1 MKQNLSIYLMTRYF
15 AKWSTPYQSPFSNV
29 SRILL
34 PFSDVINANIE
45 KAANMLSMK
54 YRNNLLD
61 TYDTLHLI
69 NRFGEFK
76 EIRAESSNVQNKDG
90 TFTAIGNVKLTNVGH
105 VLFSS
110 WSQFQVNGVS
120 LIRPNFNW
128 KGDMFSVSI
137 SPGINKLNYRFVGVN
152 RLYFKIPVRL
162 IEDSYISVSGYNNKF
177 QYITERIS
185 VRYAGVYES
194 FNKFLLVDNIQS
206 PADIKLSNF
215 IDCSIDHSV
224 ISKNSINNRITNKDG
239 LFISPIL
246 SVNNKTIYIR
256 DSSSSELDPIGQMD
270 LNYTPKLMFL
280 SGSSDLYIVDNS
292 KWLITCKPTLNI
304 STQTLSD
311 GSNNNNKFV
320 FIEEGEH
327 SSGSVIRCKVLAHE
341 IAKHSSSSLIRI
353 SVRSGDDVYYVNSK
367 GALVENPDTWI
378 DAYKASSI
386 ISVPVICDSESPYI
400 FTVNNVEGESYS
412 CSVAQMFSEQ
422 ISILGDVSDMYVYN
436 SELFLTYKDELFMVK
451 PLRHVYAN
459 YSSNTTT
466 LDYGYKK
473 LEVK

>member
-1 MKQNLSIYLMTRYF
+1 
-15 AKWSTPYQSPFSNV
+15 
-29 SRILL
+29 
-34 PFSDVINANIE
+34 
-45 KAANMLSMK
+45 
-54 YRNNLLD
+54 
-61 TYDTLHLI
+61 
-69 NRFGEFK
+69 
-76 EIRAESSNVQNKDG
+76 
-90 TFTAIGNVKLTNVGH
+90 
-105 VLFSS
+105 
-110 WSQFQVNGVS
+110 
-120 LIRPNFNW
+120 
-128 KGDMFSVSI
+128 MFSVSI
-137 SPGINKLNYRFVGVN
+137 SPGINKLNYRFVGAN

>member
-1 MKQNLSIYLMTRYF
+1 MKQNLSINLMTRYF

-34 PFSDVINANIE
+34 PFSDVVNANIE

-110 WSQFQVNGVS
+110 WIQFQVNGVS
-120 LIRPNFNW
+120 LIRPDFNW

-137 SPGINKLNYRFVGVN
+137 SPGINKLNYRFVGAN
-152 RLYFKIPVRL
+152 RLYFKVPILL
-162 IEDSYISVSGYNNKF
+162 IEDSYISVSGYNERF

-239 LFISPIL
+239 LFINPIL

-270 LNYTPKLMFL
+270 LNYTPKFMFL

-304 STQTLSD
+304 SAQTLSD

>member
-1 MKQNLSIYLMTRYF
+1 MKQNLSINLMTRYF

-34 PFSDVINANIE
+34 PFSDVINSNIE
-45 KAANMLSMK
+45 KAANMLSMR
-54 YRNNLLD
+54 YRNSMLD

-69 NRFGEFK
+69 NRFGQFN

-90 TFTAIGNVKLTNVGH
+90 TFENIGNVKLTNVDH

-120 LIRPNFNW
+120 LIRHQFDW

-137 SPGINKLNYRFVGVN
+137 SPGINKINYRFVGAN
-152 RLYFKIPVRL
+152 RLYFKVPVRL
-162 IEDSYISVSGYNNKF
+162 IEDSRISISGYNDKF
-177 QYITERIS
+177 QYITEHIS

-194 FNKFLLVDNIQS
+194 FNKFLLVDSIQS
-206 PADIKLSNF
+206 PSDIKLSNF
-215 IDCSIDHSV
+215 IDCSTDHSV

-239 LFISPIL
+239 LFINPIL
-246 SVNNKTIYIR
+246 SVNDKTIYIK
-256 DSSSSELDPIGQMD
+256 DSSSTELDPIGQLD
-270 LNYTPKLMFL
+270 LNYTPKFMFL
-280 SGSSDLYIVDNS
+280 SGLSDLYIVDNS
-292 KWLITCKPTLNI
+292 KWLIACKPTLNM
-304 STQTLSD
+304 STQTMSD
-311 GSNNNNKFV
+311 GSNNNNKFI

-327 SSGSVIRCKVLAHE
+327 SSGSIIRCKVLAHE
-341 IAKHSSSSLIRI
+341 VAKHSSSSLIRI
-353 SVRSGDDVYYVNSK
+353 SIRSGDDVYYVNSN
-367 GALVENPDTWI
+367 GSLIENPDTWI

-386 ISVPVICDSESPYI
+386 ISIPVVCDSESPYI
-400 FTVNNVEGESYS
+400 FTVNNVDGDAYS
-412 CSVAQMFSEQ
+412 CSVAQMFSNQ
-422 ISILGDVSDMYVYN
+422 ISILGNVSDMYVYN

-459 YSSNTTT
+459 YSSNTTA

>member
-1 MKQNLSIYLMTRYF
+1 MKQNLSIDLMTRYF

-137 SPGINKLNYRFVGVN
+137 SPGINKLNYRFVGAN

-270 LNYTPKLMFL
+270 LNYTPNLMFL

>member
-1 MKQNLSIYLMTRYF
+1 MKQNLSINLMTRYF

-29 SRILL
+29 SRILI

-61 TYDTLHLI
+61 TYDTIHLI

-76 EIRAESSNVQNKDG
+76 EVRAESSNIQNKDG
-90 TFTAIGNVKLTNVGH
+90 TFTTIGNVKLANVGH

-120 LIRPNFNW
+120 LIRPDFNW

-137 SPGINKLNYRFVGVN
+137 SPGINKLNYRFVGAN
-152 RLYFKIPVRL
+152 RLYFKIPIRL
-162 IEDSYISVSGYNNKF
+162 IEDSYISVSGYNERF
-177 QYITERIS
+177 QYITERIN

-194 FNKFLLVDNIQS
+194 FNKFLLVDSIQS
-206 PADIKLSNF
+206 PADIKLLNF
-215 IDCSIDHSV
+215 INCSIDHSV

-239 LFISPIL
+239 LFINPIL
-246 SVNNKTIYIR
+246 SVNDKTIYIR
-256 DSSSSELDPIGQMD
+256 DSSSSDLDPIGQMD
-270 LNYTPKLMFL
+270 LNYTPKFMFL

-311 GSNNNNKFV
+311 GSDNNNKFV

-367 GALVENPDTWI
+367 GVLVETENPSRKFKNSGKCFV
-378 DAYKASSI
+378 Y
-386 ISVPVICDSESPYI
+386 ISTC
-400 FTVNNVEGESYS
+400 
-412 CSVAQMFSEQ
+412 
-422 ISILGDVSDMYVYN
+422 
-436 SELFLTYKDELFMVK
+436 LFLTSSLILLSIVLLKLYPAYIFPISSPYEYMS
-451 PLRHVYAN
+451 VYLN
-459 YSSNTTT
+459 
-466 LDYGYKK
+466 L
-473 LEVK
+473 

>member
-1 MKQNLSIYLMTRYF
+1 MKQNLSINLMTRYF

-76 EIRAESSNVQNKDG
+76 EVRAESSNIQNKDG
-90 TFTAIGNVKLTNVGH
+90 TFTTIGNVKLTNAGH

-110 WSQFQVNGVS
+110 WGQFQVNGVS
-120 LIRPNFNW
+120 LIRPDFNW
-128 KGDMFSVSI
+128 KGDTFSVSI
-137 SPGINKLNYRFVGVN
+137 SPGINKLNYRFVGAN
-152 RLYFKIPVRL
+152 RLYFKVPIRL
-162 IEDSYISVSGYNNKF
+162 IEDSYISVSGYNNRF
-177 QYITERIS
+177 QYITERIN

-239 LFISPIL
+239 LFINPIL

-270 LNYTPKLMFL
+270 LNYIPKFMFL

-367 GALVENPDTWI
+367 GVLVENPDTWI

-400 FTVNNVEGESYS
+400 FTVNNVDGESYS
-412 CSVAQMFSEQ
+412 CSVVQMFSEQ
-422 ISILGDVSDMYVYN
+422 ISILGDVSDMYIYN

-459 YSSNTTT
+459 YSGNTTA

>member
-1 MKQNLSIYLMTRYF
+1 MKQNLSIYLMTRYL

-137 SPGINKLNYRFVGVN
+137 SPGINKLNYRFVGAN

-270 LNYTPKLMFL
+270 LNYTPNLMFL

-311 GSNNNNKFV
+311 GSNNNNKLV

>member
-1 MKQNLSIYLMTRYF
+1 MKQNLSIDLMTRYF

-137 SPGINKLNYRFVGVN
+137 SPGINKLNYRFVGAN

-341 IAKHSSSSLIRI
+341 IAKHSYSSLIRI

>member
-1 MKQNLSIYLMTRYF
+1 MKQNLSINLMTRYF

-34 PFSDVINANIE
+34 PFSDVVNANIE

-120 LIRPNFNW
+120 LIRPDFNW

-137 SPGINKLNYRFVGVN
+137 SPGINKLNYRFVGAN
-152 RLYFKIPVRL
+152 RLYFKVPILL
-162 IEDSYISVSGYNNKF
+162 IEDSYISVSGYNERF

-239 LFISPIL
+239 LFINPIL

-270 LNYTPKLMFL
+270 LNYTPKFMFL

-304 STQTLSD
+304 SAQTLSD

-353 SVRSGDDVYYVNSK
+353 SVRSGDVVYYVNSK